1 MIVWFNKPSRRSL
14 LLFNLVSLCP
24 FGRLV
29 AAGHWRALKRF
40 AYISASLDV
49 DSNAGGASRVL
60 FEITAWWRL
69 ERSGDAFKKVWPC

>member
-1 MIVWFNKPSRRSL
+1 M
-14 LLFNLVSLCP
+14 
-24 FGRLV
+24 
-29 AAGHWRALKRF
+29 AAGHWRVLKRF